1 MKITFNVETNKEF
14 AYLMVNTPLREGG
27 RKIGR
32 IIQVKGNDKGV
43 EVEAIIYKKF
53 WNYVR
58 EMIKQNIWY
67 TEPKE
72 IGE

>member
-1 MKITFNVETNKEF
+1 MKIRFHVDTDKEF
-14 AYLMVNTPLREGG
+14 AYLMVNTPLREKG
-27 RKIGR
+27 REIGR
-32 IIQVKGNDKGV
+32 IIQAKGNDKGV

>member
-1 MKITFNVETNKEF
+1 MDTDKEF
-14 AYLMVNTPLREGG
+14 AYLMVNTPLREKG
-27 RKIGR
+27 REIGR
-32 IIQVKGNDKGV
+32 IIQAKGNDKGV